1 MKISEFGNKESNIV
15 LVEIMNENQLDLDS
29 SFYHICVEIE
39 DWNQELSPWC
49 APSVFGKGSFG
60 NGAKATLSEILKH
73 CKDLCKTYYLI
84 GYSLAGLFALW
95 SSYQCD
101 VFSGVACVSGSLWFP
116 EFIDYMKNNTIHT
129 KYVYLSLGKKE
140 TKTRNK
146 VMSKVGDCTIDA
158 YEILNKQINCV
169 FEWNEGNH
177 FNDVDARLKRG
188 IDWLIKIEGN

>member
-49 APSVFGKGSFG
+49 APAAFGKGSFG
-60 NGAKATLSEILKH
+60 DGAKTTLSEILKH
-73 CKDLCKTYYLI
+73 CKDSCKTYYLI

-101 VFSGVACVSGSLWFP
+101 VFSGIACVSGSLWFP
-116 EFIDYMKNNTIHT
+116 GFIDYMKNNTIYT

-146 VMSKVGDCTIDA
+146 VMSTVGDRTIDA
-158 YEILNKQINCV
+158 YEILNKQVDCI

-177 FNDVDARLKRG
+177 FNDIDARLKRG
-188 IDWLIKIEGN
+188 IDWLVKK